1 MGPPSP
7 GATRELGVVAMVLS
21 LIDIRPEGRAVN
33 TYESSL
39 FTRVRGRRILSSS
52 YPRVCID
59 VPLGLWVVSFRPQ
72 ASDRGSQDIWMLV
85 CPFLWDGCKYTGD
98 DPLVAIIL
106 LVRSCG
112 AQRIIIATGQYL

>member
-1 MGPPSP
+1 
-7 GATRELGVVAMVLS
+7 MVLS

-39 FTRVRGRRILSSS
+39 FTRVRGRRILRSS

-72 ASDRGSQDIWMLV
+72 KSDRGSQDIWMLV
-85 CPFLWDGCKYTGD
+85 CPFLWDGCQYTGD